1 MVLESWGRGIKLMVD
16 ECRRVGIPDQE
27 FHADSGFVWV
37 VFHYTRITVGYNPT
51 VMPQVEKVI
60 ATIGTNVSSAKEI
73 MEQIGLKDK
82 KNLLENYIYPAI
94 ELKLVEPLYPES
106 PKHPKQKY
114 FMTDKGKELLK
125 Q

>member
-1 MVLESWGRGIKLMVD
+1 MVD
-16 ECRRVGIPDQE
+16 ECRRVGIPDPE

-51 VMPQVEKVI
+51 VTPQLPHSYPTVMPQVEKVI
-60 ATIGTNVSSAKEI
+60 ATIGTNISSAKEI

-114 FMTDKGKELLK
+114 FLTDKGKELLK

>member
-1 MVLESWGRGIKLMVD
+1 
-16 ECRRVGIPDQE
+16 
-27 FHADSGFVWV
+27 
-37 VFHYTRITVGYNPT
+37 
-51 VMPQVEKVI
+51 
-60 ATIGTNVSSAKEI
+60 

-114 FMTDKGKELLK
+114 FLTDKGKELLK